1 VKEGFIKDGKYVRLT
16 LSQRIQH
23 ILLFTSFF
31 VLMLTGLPLFF
42 PENPIV
48 RRIFFFSASFQ
59 LRGLIHRAA
68 AVLLIGLCIYH
79 LGYCLFTRLGHRD
92 LKEMLVRKK
101 DLKDIVG
108 LFLYN
113 IGSRSEKPKF
123 GKFNF
128 KEKFEYWAVVWGSA
142 VMIVTG
148 FMQWYAEA
156 AMIIFPKWALD
167 VARIIHGYEAILA
180 FLAVIIW
187 HFYNVHLHPSVFPM
201 SMVWITG
208 KISIEELKENHPL
221 EYERLVAIGELPP
234 EEPEVKEEVEKEHV
248 SVQGEPTQNPGTDAG

>member
-1 VKEGFIKDGKYVRLT
+1 VAYRSVKDGNYIRLT

-23 ILLFTSFF
+23 VVMFVGFF

-42 PENPIV
+42 PENPVV
-48 RRIFFFSASFQ
+48 RSIFFFSTSFHV
-59 LRGLIHRAA
+59 RGIIHRSA
-68 AVLLIGLCIYH
+68 AVLLIVLCIYH
-79 LGYCLFTRLGHRD
+79 FGYCLFMRRGHED

-101 DLKDIVG
+101 DLKDIVD

-113 IGSRSEKPKF
+113 LGVRNDKPKF

-128 KEKFEYWAVVWGSA
+128 KEKFEYWAVVWGTA
-142 VMIVTG
+142 VMVITG
-148 FMQWYAEA
+148 LMMWYVEA

-187 HFYNVHLHPSVFPM
+187 HFYNVHLNPSVFPM
-201 SMVWITG
+201 SRVWITG
-208 KISIEELKENHPL
+208 RISIEELKENHPL
-221 EYERLVAIGELPP
+221 EYEKLVARGEIQADGNVKQEEMMQESGSTP
-234 EEPEVKEEVEKEHV
+234 EEPD
-248 SVQGEPTQNPGTDAG
+248 SGIYGEIM

>member
-1 VKEGFIKDGKYVRLT
+1 MSEGSIRDGQYVRLT

-23 ILLFTSFF
+23 VLLFTSFF
-31 VLMLTGLPLFF
+31 ILMLTGLPLFF

-48 RRIFFFSASFQ
+48 RRIFFFATSFQ
-59 LRGLIHRAA
+59 IRGYVHRVG
-68 AVLLIGLCIYH
+68 AVMLMSLCAYH
-79 LGYCLFTRLGHRD
+79 VGYCLLSRRGHRD
-92 LKEMLVRKK
+92 LREMLVRKK
-101 DLKDIVG
+101 DLKDVVD

-113 IGSRSEKPKF
+113 IGSRAEKPKF

-148 FMQWYAEA
+148 LMQWYAEA
-156 AMIIFPKWALD
+156 AMIVFPKWTLD

-187 HFYNVHLHPSVFPM
+187 HFYNVHLHPGVFPM

-221 EYERLVAIGELPP
+221 EYERLVASGELPP
-234 EEPEVKEEVEKEHV
+234 DETERVEKAEDEAV
-248 SVQGEPTQNPGTDAG
+248 LAQEVPVQGPDEELQ